1 MRSCRQARIPRLFNS
16 IAVFAGV
23 FCISLGVLTGS
34 AFADLAGLVGSKYQA
49 KDSLSVGDESR
60 EDAKQCL
67 QNLCWNCSDFQV
79 TIAAPVDPKREDL
92 LVRFPSPLST
102 VEDESSIAVMEWY
115 CARDADQKVLTA
127 PAVVV
132 IHESG
137 RKMPVG
143 RMIAKGFQSRG
154 IHAFL
159 LQLPGYGERRTAR
172 PTDGQS
178 LLTRIRQGI
187 GDARRARDAVAVLPH
202 ISHDRIALQGT
213 SLGGFVASTTAGLD
227 RGYHDVFLMLSGG
240 DLYGVIKNG
249 EREAAQIRE
258 MMKASGLNDE
268 ALREITDSIEPN
280 RLAHRLN
287 PERTWL
293 YSGLF
298 DTVVPIK
305 NARSF
310 AKAASLN
317 GVHHFQMPT
326 DHYTGIVLLPAILD
340 QMSAEILQIPIDQ
353 VKSPLTRAAE

>member
-1 MRSCRQARIPRLFNS
+1 MRSCSQIRIPRRLVTRTIFLV
-16 IAVFAGV
+16 VFGV
-23 FCISLGVLTGS
+23 CFGVLS
-34 AFADLAGLVGSKYQA
+34 WSVFADLAALVGTKYQA
-49 KDSLSVGDESR
+49 SDSLSVGDESR

-67 QNLCWNCSDFQV
+67 QNLCWNCSEFQV
-79 TIAAPVDPKREDL
+79 KIVAPVDPKREDL
-92 LVRFPSPLST
+92 LVTFPSPLST
-102 VEDESSIAVMEWY
+102 IDDESSQVFMEWY
-115 CARDADQKVLTA
+115 CARDADQKVVTA

-187 GDARRARDAVAVLPH
+187 GDARRARDAVAVLPY
-202 ISHDRIALQGT
+202 ISNDRIALQGT

-227 RGYHDVFLMLSGG
+227 RGYHNVFLMLSGG
-240 DLYGVIKNG
+240 DLFGVIKNG

-258 MMKASGLNDE
+258 MMKASGLTDE
-268 ALREITDSIEPN
+268 ALREITDAIEPN

-353 VKSPLTRAAE
+353 VKSPLTRVAD